1 MKEFIAA
8 FLIIGIVGLV
18 IVFGPLLSIW
28 SVNTLFGL
36 TIPFSL
42 KTWFAALVL
51 GGLVSGRASSKK

>member
-1 MKEFIAA
+1 MKKFIAA

-18 IVFGPLLSIW
+18 IAFGPLLSIW

-36 TIPFSL
+36 TIPFTL

-51 GGLVSGRASSKK
+51 GGLVYGRTSSSE